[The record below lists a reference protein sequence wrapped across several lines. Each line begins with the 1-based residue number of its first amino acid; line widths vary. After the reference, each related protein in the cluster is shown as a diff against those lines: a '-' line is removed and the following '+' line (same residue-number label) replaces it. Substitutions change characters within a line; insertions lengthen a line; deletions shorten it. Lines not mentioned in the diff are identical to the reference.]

1 MLLVLL
7 LGVSIATLFPP
18 LHALMDHSSVYEGL
32 QDSIYLLAAVL
43 VAARVWLIRHDR
55 LAWALLAGGLLSYG
69 VGNVVYYA
77 VVQHI
82 APEPFPSVSDA
93 LWLPLYPALY
103 AAALLLV
110 RQQIRAWQ
118 GSQWLDGLVA
128 SLGAAAVVTAFL
140 LKPVMGAATGSG
152 ADVAVN
158 LAYPAADLLLLML
171 IVTVFAVT
179 GWRPGRRWWLLGIG
193 MALFAV
199 ADVVYLVQL
208 GVGSF
213 QPGTWLDDVWL
224 VGVVAMA
231 LASWVSS
238 GRTVAAELHGG
249 LRLLAVPMLF
259 AASSLAVLAAQA
271 LQPSRGSL
279 TVTILCV
286 TTIVVALL
294 RTSLSFREVR
304 ALADAQRL
312 ARTDDLTG
320 LPNRRQL
327 LAQIDCVMSARGSAA
342 QAAVLL
348 IDLDR
353 FKEVNDSF
361 GHDVGDNLLRLIS
374 NRLEQAMPGGA
385 MLARMGGDEFG
396 VLLPNTDEATAVHVA
411 QQVNRQLA
419 FPFALQGLR
428 LHVEASAGIA
438 LAPAHGTS
446 SSALLQHADVA
457 MYESKR
463 TRLSHV
469 VFEPSKHSGARR
481 RLETVEQFRAGLDS
495 GELVLHYQPQLGL
508 QSGAVVGFESLL
520 RWLHPERGL
529 LYPDQF
535 LGLAEKAG
543 LMDRVV
549 DHVLK
554 QALRDVQIWRQEF
567 PGLTVAVNLSA
578 SNLQDAAFPAVV
590 MRHLHEV
597 GLPPAVLTLE
607 ITENVLMVDA
617 AQAQAVLA
625 QL

>member
-1 MLLVLL
+1 
-7 LGVSIATLFPP
+7 
-18 LHALMDHSSVYEGL
+18 
-32 QDSIYLLAAVL
+32 
-43 VAARVWLIRHDR
+43 
-55 LAWALLAGGLLSYG
+55 
-69 VGNVVYYA
+69 
-77 VVQHI
+77 
-82 APEPFPSVSDA
+82 
-93 LWLPLYPALY
+93 
-103 AAALLLV
+103 
-110 RQQIRAWQ
+110 
-118 GSQWLDGLVA
+118 
-128 SLGAAAVVTAFL
+128 
-140 LKPVMGAATGSG
+140 
-152 ADVAVN
+152 
-158 LAYPAADLLLLML
+158 
-171 IVTVFAVT
+171 
-179 GWRPGRRWWLLGIG
+179 
-193 MALFAV
+193 
-199 ADVVYLVQL
+199 
-208 GVGSF
+208 
-213 QPGTWLDDVWL
+213 
-224 VGVVAMA
+224 
-231 LASWVSS
+231 
-238 GRTVAAELHGG
+238 
-249 LRLLAVPMLF
+249 MLF

-286 TTIVVALL
+286 TTIMVALL

-320 LPNRRQL
+320 LPNLRQL
-327 LAQIDCVMSARGSAA
+327 LVQIDCVMSARGSAA

-396 VLLPNTDEATAVHVA
+396 VLLPSTDEAAAVQVA
-411 QQVNRQLA
+411 QEVCRQLA

-469 VFEPSKHSGARR
+469 VFEPSKHGGARR

-554 QALRDVQIWRQEF
+554 RALRDVQTWRQEF

-578 SNLQDAAFPAVV
+578 SNLQDAQFPALV
-590 MRHLHEV
+590 MRHLHKV

-625 QL
+625 QLRRQGLWLSVDDYGTGYCSLGYLRELPVQELKLDRSFVSRVGTDPRSAAIVRSTIDLSRALGMQMVAEGVEDAEALRLLAEWGCEVAQGFHVARPMPTEAVIPWLRAAPHGSQLHGSVQRTIGV

>member
-1 MLLVLL
+1 M
-7 LGVSIATLFPP
+7 
-18 LHALMDHSSVYEGL
+18 
-32 QDSIYLLAAVL
+32 
-43 VAARVWLIRHDR
+43 
-55 LAWALLAGGLLSYG
+55 
-69 VGNVVYYA
+69 
-77 VVQHI
+77 
-82 APEPFPSVSDA
+82 
-93 LWLPLYPALY
+93 
-103 AAALLLV
+103 
-110 RQQIRAWQ
+110 RQQIREWQ

-128 SLGAAAVVTAFL
+128 SLGAAAVVTAL
-140 LKPVMGAATGSG
+140 LMTPVMDAATGSG

-238 GRTVAAELHGG
+238 GRTVAAESHGG

-286 TTIVVALL
+286 TTIMVALL

-361 GHDVGDNLLRLIS
+361 GHHVGDNLLRLIS

-396 VLLPNTDEATAVHVA
+396 VLLPSTDEAAAVQVA
-411 QQVNRQLA
+411 QEVSRQLA
-419 FPFALQGLR
+419 VPFALQGLR

-438 LAPAHGTS
+438 LCPRPRHQLLSAAPARRCRDVRGEGGPASPTS
-446 SSALLQHADVA
+446 CSS
-457 MYESKR
+457 R
-463 TRLSHV
+463 
-469 VFEPSKHSGARR
+469 PSTAGPGGGSDRRAVPCRPRPRGARPALPAAARPAER
-481 RLETVEQFRAGLDS
+481 RRSGFRVPA
-495 GELVLHYQPQLGL
+495 
-508 QSGAVVGFESLL
+508 A
-520 RWLHPERGL
+520 
-529 LYPDQF
+529 
-535 LGLAEKAG
+535 LA
-543 LMDRVV
+543 
-549 DHVLK
+549 
-554 QALRDVQIWRQEF
+554 
-567 PGLTVAVNLSA
+567 A
-578 SNLQDAAFPAVV
+578 S
-590 MRHLHEV
+590 
-597 GLPPAVLTLE
+597 
-607 ITENVLMVDA
+607 
-617 AQAQAVLA
+617 
-625 QL
+625 